1 MTKSHPLQPAAT
13 NAAIYA
19 GRILHHRVG
28 AQSHRFTLDVFSL
41 LLDLDELPALDAGSR
56 LFRYNRPGLLAF
68 HDRDHGPRD
77 GSPLGPW
84 VRTRLSAAGLERFGR
99 KISILCFPRL
109 FGHVFNPLSVYFCR
123 DGDGVLGAVL
133 YEVKNTFGGQH
144 VYAVAIP
151 EDAPAADVHH
161 HQRQKCFHVS
171 PFLGAQGRYRF
182 RLRPPGQRYALSI
195 CLDDDEGNRLV
206 AVQTARREPWG
217 DRRLLTHL
225 ARLPL
230 QPLRVIGGI
239 HWHAWKLWRMGA
251 RFHRDPTP
259 STHPRRAGITGFNW
273 Q

>member
-1 MTKSHPLQPAAT
+1 MTMRQSSPPVAA
-13 NAAIYA
+13 NSAIYA
-19 GRILHHRVG
+19 GRILHHRSG

-41 LLDLDELPALDAGSR
+41 LLDLDELPALAAGSR
-56 LFRYNRPGLLAF
+56 LFRYNRPGLLTF

-84 VRTRLSAAGLERFGR
+84 ARSRLSAAGLERFGQQ
-99 KISILCFPRL
+99 ISILCFPRL

-123 DGDGVLGAVL
+123 DGDGLLGAVL

-151 EDAPAADVHH
+151 PVDPLAGVHH
-161 HQRQKCFHVS
+161 HQQQKRFHVS

-182 RLRPPGQRYALSI
+182 RVRPPAQRYALSI

-206 AVQTARREPWG
+206 AVQTARREPWSDG
-217 DRRLLTHL
+217 RLLAHM
-225 ARLPL
+225 ARFPL

-251 RFHRDPTP
+251 RFHRDPAP
-259 STHPRRAGITGFNW
+259 STTSRTAGITGFNW